1 MTISLIS
8 LLPSPYPPS
17 LSIAVSCSSSAAPCP
32 LQLQCLFACMWAWLW
47 GRTNRV
53 NGVKSEGVSSRRP
66 PDNSAS
72 LALFISL
79 AQLAAATTSLTHYLS
94 ADWYQYPPPPAL
106 VLIVFLSPSFLRH
119 LDSSSNERP
128 DISTIQRR
136 VKVRSLI
143 TSVSMTAGD
152 LSTRKASLP
161 LPMFTVCLIQDLH

>member
-79 AQLAAATTSLTHYLS
+79 AQLAAATTSLTHYLW
-94 ADWYQYPPPPAL
+94 ADWYQYPPSPP
-106 VLIVFLSPSFLRH
+106 P
-119 LDSSSNERP
+119 
-128 DISTIQRR
+128 
-136 VKVRSLI
+136 RSCPHRL
-143 TSVSMTAGD
+143 
-152 LSTRKASLP
+152 SLP
-161 LPMFTVCLIQDLH
+161 VFPQTSGQQQQREARHQHYSEKSQGTEFNHLCLYDSRRPVH